1 MRHGLLAAGVLA
13 GVTALPAAQSQPT
26 FKTKVTHVQVDVV
39 VTDRD
44 DRPVTDLT
52 AGEFEIWERGRK
64 QTISDFEVISVPL
77 AGREID
83 LNAAPAPP
91 VDVASNAAPPR
102 NARAFVFVMD
112 DATLSTATITWI
124 KQWMTEFLS
133 HLHAD
138 DQVAITYVGR
148 SDLSQ
153 DFTRDAGLLVRAVNN
168 LRAALGSGM
177 VDQCRGTV
185 PVMKNVVRSVA
196 AARETRR
203 AVVLFAERFPTPLG
217 CINEVQELY
226 QQATRAGVPIY
237 AFSPTGLTAPEL
249 GLDGPL
255 EMQTPE
261 ARAARDNA
269 VKQGKENLI
278 TLSLNTGA
286 RAFVY
291 QSDQPR
297 AIRELVTENS
307 SYYLLGY
314 YPNPDVADG
323 RFHDIDVK
331 VTRPGLRVRARA
343 GYDARKPVTP
353 RTRTPR
359 LVDSLTGG
367 LPGGD
372 LLVRGFVAPVSLSR
386 NRARTVL
393 TLDVTY
399 PGADGAAP
407 RKDDDLRLAWV
418 AIDADARIRASGQN
432 NVRVPTSRAGQNS
445 FTVSINHAL
454 DLPNDAKIV
463 RLVVASSALSR
474 QGVVHLPVAVPVWPG
489 QVLEVT
495 PLVLGTS
502 ADPNR
507 IVAGLGASAR
517 VLPFQPTTARTFTP
531 GDRLQ
536 IFSRIYADTAADV
549 TAELVV
555 RQQGLA
561 VRRAVV
567 PLSRTSPSEPRECR
581 ATLSLANLT
590 PGRYIL
596 ELVTETGLERV
607 VRQVPFEINPI
618 TR

>member
-1 MRHGLLAAGVLA
+1 MRAAGLLCLAAFA
-13 GVTALPAAQSQPT
+13 SAQQSQPT

-44 DRPVTDLT
+44 DKPVTDLT
-52 AGEFEIWERGRK
+52 VADFEIWERGRK
-64 QTISDFEVISVPL
+64 QTISDFELISLPL
-77 AGREID
+77 AGRTID
-83 LNAAPAPP
+83 LNAAPAPAS
-91 VDVASNAAPPR
+91 DVASNAAPPR

-112 DATLSTATITWI
+112 DASLSTATILWI
-124 KQWMTEFLS
+124 KKWMTEFLG

-138 DQVAITYVGR
+138 DQVAITYVSR
-148 SDLSQ
+148 SDLAQ
-153 DFTRDAGLLVRAVNN
+153 DFTRDPGLLVRAVNN
-168 LRAALGSGM
+168 VGAGLGIGL

-185 PVMKNVVRSVA
+185 RVMKNVVASVA

-203 AVVLFAERFPTPLG
+203 AVVLFAERFPRPLD

-261 ARAARDNA
+261 ARAGKDAA
-269 VKQGKENLI
+269 VKQGKEALI
-278 TLSLNTGA
+278 ALSLNTGG

-353 RTRTPR
+353 MTRTPR

-372 LLVRGFVAPVSLSR
+372 LFVRGFVAPVSLSR
-386 NRARTVL
+386 NRARTAL

-399 PGADGAAP
+399 PAADAEGP

-432 NVRVPTSRAGQNS
+432 TVRVPTSRAGQPS
-445 FTVSINHAL
+445 FTVSVNHAL
-454 DLPNDAKIV
+454 DLPKDATIV
-463 RLVVASSALSR
+463 RVVVASSALNR
-474 QGVVHLPVAVPVWPG
+474 QGVVHLPVSVPLWPG
-489 QVLEVT
+489 QLLEVT
-495 PLVLGTS
+495 PLVIGTS

-517 VLPFQPTTARTFTP
+517 VLPFQPTTARTFTSA
-531 GDRLQ
+531 DRLQ
-536 IFSRIYADTAADV
+536 IFSRIYADAAADV

-555 RQQGLA
+555 KQQGLA
-561 VRRAVV
+561 VRRAIV
-567 PLSRTSPSEPRECR
+567 PLSRSSASEPRECR

-590 PGRYIL
+590 PGRYVL

-607 VRQVPFEINPI
+607 VRQVPFEIQ
-618 TR
+618 